1 MAASAPEN
9 YLVTEVMTATP
20 QKLQL
25 MLIEGALRNVERTRR
40 LWQEGK
46 DEEAGEAL
54 IRAQQ
59 IISEMLC
66 GLSREVESELAR
78 KVASVYIFIF
88 RSLVD
93 AHTRR
98 SESKLDEA
106 LSVLETER
114 DTWRQVCER
123 SGVASGPA
131 PEAVSPS
138 VLPVAPVESLD
149 EPPTTGLS
157 LEA

>member
-93 AHTRR
+93 AHTHR

-106 LSVLETER
+106 LGVLETER
-114 DTWRQVCER
+114 DTWRQLCEKF
-123 SGVASGPA
+123 GAAWEPASDAG
-131 PEAVSPS
+131 SPS
-138 VLPVAPVESLD
+138 AAPVAPLDSLD
-149 EPPTTGLS
+149 EPPTAGLS